1 VTAAKNDPRRE
12 LFVLGLLRRQPLS
25 AYALDR
31 ALREHVPLYREFN
44 RGNVYTFV
52 ERLAE
57 RGMLL
62 RRKAAASRGPR
73 EDRWIYRLSK
83 TGETRF
89 HSLLRNVI
97 ADPQSSDPALETA
110 LVLLGQLGRDEAIA
124 LIAERTSQVE
134 AYERRMLRLFGD
146 ARRRG
151 ASAYFA
157 ASHAVHRMRS
167 ERRFLK
173 DAYTLLRDPKWEPE
187 WVLDDGSVTDP
198 NRKLP

>member
-1 VTAAKNDPRRE
+1 MTARVDPRRE
-12 LFVLGLLRRQPLS
+12 LFVLGLLRRKPLS

-31 ALREHVPLYREFN
+31 ALGDHVPLYRSFS

-52 ERLAE
+52 EKLVQT
-57 RGMLL
+57 GLLL
-62 RRKAAASRGPR
+62 RRRAAAARGPHPSR
-73 EDRWIYRLSK
+73 SIYRLSK
-83 TGETRF
+83 AGETRF
-89 HSLLRNVI
+89 RELLRSVI
-97 ADPQSSDPALETA
+97 ADPQASDPALETA
-110 LVLLGQLGRDEAIA
+110 LVLLGQLRRDEAVA
-124 LIAERTSQVE
+124 LAAERAAQVD

-173 DAYTLLRDPKWEPE
+173 DLQALLQDPSWQPD
-187 WVLDDGSVTDP
+187 WVLDDGNVTDP
-198 NRKLP
+198 ARKL

>member
-1 VTAAKNDPRRE
+1 VTASKEDPRRE

-31 ALREHVPLYREFN
+31 ALRDHVPLYRGFN
-44 RGNVYTFV
+44 RGNIYTFV

-57 RGMLL
+57 CGTLL
-62 RRKAAASRGPR
+62 RRKAATSRGPR

-83 TGETRF
+83 AGETRF
-89 HSLLRNVI
+89 HALLRAVI
-97 ADPQSSDPALETA
+97 TDPQSSDPALETA
-110 LVLLGQLGRDEAIA
+110 LVLLGQLGRDEAVA
-124 LIAERTSQVE
+124 LIAERTAQVE

-173 DAYTLLRDPKWEPE
+173 DASTLLSDPKWEPQ
-187 WVLDDGSVTDP
+187 WVLDDGTVDDP
-198 NRKLP
+198 TRKLS

>member
-1 VTAAKNDPRRE
+1 VSAPKGDPRRE
-12 LFVLGLLRRQPLS
+12 LFVLGLLRRKPLS

-31 ALREHVPLYREFN
+31 VLRDHVPLYRSFS
-44 RGNVYTFV
+44 RGNVYSFV

-57 RGMLL
+57 SGVLL
-62 RRKAAASRGPR
+62 RRRAAAERGPS
-73 EDRWIYRLSK
+73 ETRWIYRLSK
-83 TGETRF
+83 AGEARF
-89 HSLLRNVI
+89 RELLRAVVV
-97 ADPQSSDPALETA
+97 DPQSSDPALETA
-110 LVLLGQLGRDEAIA
+110 LVLLGQLRRDEAVE
-124 LIAERTSQVE
+124 LIAERTAQVE

-157 ASHAVHRMRS
+157 ASHAVHRVRS

-173 DAYTLLRDPKWEPE
+173 DAQTLLLDAKWQPD

-198 NRKLP
+198 TRKL